1 MSKLFIIHVFDIL
14 LYFKYCFWRNLDQEI
29 TKENV
34 DCPNKIGYDI
44 SMQRFWIRC
53 HQIKVFSVICT
64 KDGGNF
70 VVLKL
75 YIQNVHISF
84 LVSKKILS
92 NPYFHCSI
100 SKLIQFCIQKNTLY
114 SRRGQDPLTHITSG
128 LIYNYLHVWWLW
140 LSWFFL
146 QICLT
151 ILEIANRTNYK

>member
-1 MSKLFIIHVFDIL
+1 MSIILFFPGGNCLVESSFSAHNWLTRWFEW
-14 LYFKYCFWRNLDQEI
+14 FWRNLDQEI

-53 HQIKVFSVICT
+53 HQIKVFSVIWT
-64 KDGGNF
+64 KDSGNF

-114 SRRGQDPLTHITSG
+114 LRRGQDPLTHITSG
-128 LIYNYLHVWWLW
+128 LIYNYL
-140 LSWFFL
+140 
-146 QICLT
+146 
-151 ILEIANRTNYK
+151 

>member
-1 MSKLFIIHVFDIL
+1 MWYEGCIWLEIRSFIFIQF
-14 LYFKYCFWRNLDQEI
+14 YENLNFFPTTAKGFEYL
-29 TKENV
+29 
-34 DCPNKIGYDI
+34 NKIGYDI

-53 HQIKVFSVICT
+53 HQIKVFSVIWT
-64 KDGGNF
+64 KDSGNF

-128 LIYNYLHVWWLW
+128 LIYNYLFRLCF
-140 LSWFFL
+140 S
-146 QICLT
+146 
-151 ILEIANRTNYK
+151 